1 MDLYRFEPVRRII
14 TPLGPAVTGTPLTGA
29 TNTSASYDGS
39 GGPARS
45 SRAYVVT
52 RGLAPCTVAEIDLH
66 GDPHISRRVSLPN
79 GHGGWGIAVSD
90 TALFVGT
97 YPTANVHRWDL
108 RSGAVT
114 TFGRLGEEEFVFA
127 LTLGPGHRIY
137 AGTYPGGKVYELDE
151 ATATTRDL
159 GSPLPSATYV
169 RALAAAPDRR
179 VIHIGTGCPARLL
192 TLNPATNETQ
202 EMRIPELAGED
213 FVYSLAVTGDLVAIG
228 TEPGGLLIVTDQ
240 RTPDQHHV
248 IETHERTIDAIA
260 VDGHVVWCTGRPS
273 GSLFRYDTATGQLD
287 RVWTPLPGQETRS
300 LTVDTDGVSGIS
312 GGGQSWR
319 WSADSVAVVDLGR
332 QGLPAHVEPPQSVC
346 TLQDEVL
353 VGGNFGLCVHRPS
366 DRSMRRY
373 VVDGEP
379 KAMVSTGDAAY
390 LALYPGAAICRY
402 DPATQKISHVGK
414 IGGLSNRPRDI
425 AWSPDD
431 DLVLVVTRN
440 QYGHRGGALAILTP
454 TTDTIE
460 RYDDLLGDH
469 ALACLALGPS
479 GPESAA
485 AADNRTVI
493 IGSETIADG
502 LQSLSRNAMIARFD
516 LVERR
521 LLWTW
526 QPLDEVTQYTS
537 LVWHRNLL
545 YGVTQDGR
553 LFAAA
558 PETQRLVALGH
569 VDASEPGRLVSVN
582 DRLYLATE
590 DAVLQIEADLSTS
603 TILTGLASE
612 WHNAPQLAADPTTGA
627 LYACGRAAQ
636 LQTNLP

>member
-1 MDLYRFEPVRRII
+1 MDLYRFEPASRII

-29 TNTSASYDGS
+29 TN
-39 GGPARS
+39 GGPGDRT
-45 SRAYVVT
+45 YVVT
-52 RGLAPCTVAEIDLH
+52 RGLAPCTVAEIELH
-66 GDPHISRRVSLPN
+66 NDPDISRRVSLPN
-79 GHGGWGIAVSD
+79 GHGGWGIAVSGS
-90 TALFVGT
+90 AVFVGT

-127 LTLGPGHRIY
+127 LTLGPAHRIY

-151 ATATTRDL
+151 ATGTTRDL

-169 RALAAAPDRR
+169 RALAGDPDRR

-202 EMRIPELAGED
+202 EIPIPELAGED
-213 FVYSLAVTGDLVAIG
+213 FVYSLAVTGDLVALG
-228 TEPGGLLIVTDQ
+228 TEPGGLLIVTDH
-240 RTPDQHHV
+240 QHHV

-260 VDGHVVWCTGRPS
+260 VDGHIVWCTGRPS

-319 WSADSVAVVDLGR
+319 WSADSATVIDLGQR
-332 QGLPAHVEPPQSVC
+332 GLPAHVEPPQSLC
-346 TLQDEVL
+346 TLGDEVL
-353 VGGNFGLCVHRPS
+353 VGGNFGLCVHRPT

-390 LALYPGAAICRY
+390 LALYPGATICRC
-402 DPATQKISHVGK
+402 DADTQQISRVGK

-431 DLVLVVTRN
+431 DLVLIVTRN
-440 QYGHRGGALAILTP
+440 QYGHRGGALAVITP
-454 TTDTIE
+454 ATGTIE
-460 RYDDLLGDH
+460 RYDDLLRDH
-469 ALACLALGPS
+469 ALASLALRPS
-479 GPESAA
+479 SPHST
-485 AADNRTVI
+485 DRTVI

-502 LQSLSRNAMIARFD
+502 LQSLGTNALLAGFD
-516 LVERR
+516 LAKRQ
-521 LLWTW
+521 LSWTW

-537 LVWHRNLL
+537 LAWHRDLL
-545 YGVTQDGR
+545 YGVTRDGR

-558 PETQRLVALGH
+558 PETQQLVRLGQ
-569 VDASEPGRLVSVN
+569 VDAEEPGRLVSVD

-612 WHNAPQLAADPTTGA
+612 WHNSPQLAADPTTGA